1 MGEVRGRH
9 QVVNDSLEER
19 WNNNRKG
26 DKKGLRVNDR
36 NCCAKSFSNSSL
48 MDGRNLIKFKTI

>member
-9 QVVNDSLEER
+9 QAVKDRLEER

-48 MDGRNLIKFKTI
+48 MNVRKLIKFKII